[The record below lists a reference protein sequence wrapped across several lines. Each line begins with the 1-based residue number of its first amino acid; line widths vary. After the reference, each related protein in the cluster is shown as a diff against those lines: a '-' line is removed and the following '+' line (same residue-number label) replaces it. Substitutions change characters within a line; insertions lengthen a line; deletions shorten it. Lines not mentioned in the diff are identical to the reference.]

1 MRLYVVLASFAAVV
15 GLATPA
21 HADPDPRRHQIHPNR
36 GEHLLPPAHRGS
48 GNTAATNAAGASG
61 PALLPVASATGC
73 VGRAGRPTQ
82 RAPVLCPA
90 SLRGPSQRRPASMSM
105 APAWDDDAREIFR
118 NTLNHT

>member
-1 MRLYVVLASFAAVV
+1 MDQGHTEPDVIKSMTEQNAGFTTDD
-15 GLATPA
+15 ATKFT
-21 HADPDPRRHQIHPNR
+21 QIAESIYCPQHI
-36 GEHLLPPAHRGS
+36 GGS

-73 VGRAGRPTQ
+73 VGRAGRPAQ

-90 SLRGPSQRRPASMSM
+90 SLRGPSQRRRASMSM

-118 NTLNHT
+118 NTLNHN